1 MIEEIDF
8 ITSHTLPVS
17 FDDFLNNESLKR
29 AVVRSLEIIGE
40 AAKKIPEDFRSEHP
54 DIEWRKFAGM
64 RDRLIHDY
72 FGVDYRIIWDVSVN
86 KLPDLR
92 KKLQELV

>member
-1 MIEEIDF
+1 M
-8 ITSHTLPVS
+8 
-17 FDDFLNNESLKR
+17 
-29 AVVRSLEIIGE
+29 VRSLEIIGE

-64 RDRLIHDY
+64 TDRLIHDY